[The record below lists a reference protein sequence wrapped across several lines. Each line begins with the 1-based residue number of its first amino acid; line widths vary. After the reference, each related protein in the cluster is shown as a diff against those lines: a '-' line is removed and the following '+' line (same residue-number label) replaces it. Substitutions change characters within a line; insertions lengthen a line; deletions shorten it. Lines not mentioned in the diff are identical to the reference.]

1 MPKLI
6 ATVGGLVICAGL
18 DLLWQSRLQVRYW
31 VETYAKLLSRL
42 WRRQS
47 RLRLMRSAA
56 DFLPRQAS
64 LQVLLGLGFAFLL
77 GPLLLVVSLALIFHP
92 LFGPH

>member
-6 ATVGGLVICAGL
+6 AIVGGLVICAGV

-31 VETYAKLLSRL
+31 VETYARFLSRL

-47 RLRLMRSAA
+47 RLQLLRSAA

-64 LQVLLGLGFAFLL
+64 LQVLLGLGFAFFL
-77 GPLLLVVSLALIFHP
+77 GPLLLMVSLTLIYHP
-92 LFGPH
+92 H